1 MASELGIEVV
11 RAGADLRI
19 AGRLD
24 ARSAPVARTAL
35 QAAIDDGAGDIRV
48 RVRDLEIWDA
58 SGLGV
63 LVGAQRRARQ
73 CGRRL
78 LLLEV
83 SPRQMRLFRATRLHR
98 LLGAQADPT
107 LAAAGGPWPRTSHAR
122 VARGI

>member
-19 AGRLD
+19 SGRLD

-35 QAAIDDGAGDIRV
+35 QAVIDDGAGDIRV

-83 SPRQMRLFRATRLHR
+83 PPRQMRLFRATRLHR
-98 LLGAQADPT
+98 LLGAQADSS
-107 LAAAGGPWPRTSHAR
+107 LATAGSWSRTSQAR